1 MKTHQRVHSQY
12 YTFADQPG
20 DRFQLQDGS
29 EFGPITLAYET
40 YGTLNAERN
49 NAILLFHALSGSH
62 HAAGYN
68 PKVRDA
74 ENLWCE
80 ENHLGWWDDFI
91 GTGRALDTQQYFVI
105 CVNYLGGCY
114 GSTGPGTVDP
124 DSGRPYGRKFPVV
137 SVQDVVNSQL
147 RLIDHLKIDTL
158 LAVVGGS
165 LGGMM
170 AMDFATRFPKR
181 VRCVIPIA
189 SGSRATTLQKLCN
202 FEQIFAIQ
210 EDPDFQFGDYYDKQ
224 PPTKGLMLARMISH
238 KYFVHLIVMEDRARG
253 EIVQEDGDLKG
264 YKLRHQIESYMLHQG
279 KKFVRRFDANTYLR
293 IIEMWQHFDLTDRS
307 GGSLVEALRP
317 CRHHRWLVFSI
328 DSDVCFWPEEQAEI
342 AEALEALGATY
353 QYITVHSYKGHDSFL
368 LEPEL
373 FTPHISFML
382 REAWNGLAVKVQAEP
397 EPKRDPIYD

>member
-1 MKTHQRVHSQY
+1 MPTRRTVQSQY
-12 YTFADQPG
+12 FTFATTPN
-20 DRFQLQDGS
+20 DRFELQGGTK
-29 EFGPITLAYET
+29 FGPITLAYET
-40 YGTLNAERN
+40 YGNLNAERT

-74 ENLWCE
+74 ERLWSE
-80 ENHLGWWDDFI
+80 ENHLGWWDEFI
-91 GTGRALDTQQYFVI
+91 GPGRALDTDQFFVI

-114 GSTGPGTVDP
+114 GSTGPGTIDP
-124 DSGRPYGRKFPVV
+124 ETGKPYGKRFPVV
-137 SVQDVVNSQL
+137 SVNDVVNSQL
-147 RLIDHLKIDTL
+147 RLLDHLGIETL
-158 LAVVGGS
+158 LGVIGGS

-170 AMDFATRFPKR
+170 AMDLATRYPKR
-181 VRCVIPIA
+181 VRCVIPVA
-189 SGSRATTLQKLCN
+189 SGARATTLQKLSN

-210 EDPDFQFGDYYDKQ
+210 EDPNFRYGDYYGNEL
-224 PPTKGLMLARMISH
+224 PTKGLMLARMISH
-238 KYFVHLIVMEDRARG
+238 KYFVHLLVMEDRARG
-253 EIVQEDGDLKG
+253 EIVQDATDLKG

-293 IIEMWQHFDLTDRS
+293 IIEMWQHCDLTARTN
-307 GGSLVEALRP
+307 GSLVESLRP
-317 CRHHRWLVFSI
+317 CRHHRWLIFSI

-373 FTPHISFML
+373 FTPHINFTIK
-382 REAWNGLAVKVQAEP
+382 EAWKSLTAPARPVEHRAEP
-397 EPKRDPIYD
+397 IFD

>member
-1 MKTHQRVHSQY
+1 MKTHQRIHSQY
-12 YTFADQPG
+12 FTFADKPD

-29 EFGPITLAYET
+29 FFGPITLAYET
-40 YGTLNAERN
+40 YGELNAERT

-74 ENLWCE
+74 ENLWME

-91 GTGRALDTQQYFVI
+91 GPGRALDTDRYFVI

-114 GSTGPGTVDP
+114 GSTGPGSIDP
-124 DSGRPYGRKFPVV
+124 ETGKPYGKRFPTVA
-137 SVQDVVNSQL
+137 VQDVVNTQV
-147 RLIDHLKIDTL
+147 RLLNHFGIDTL

-181 VRCVIPIA
+181 ARCVIPIA
-189 SGSRATTLQKLCN
+189 SGARATTLQKLCN

-210 EDPDFQFGDYYDKQ
+210 NDPHFRFGDYYGDE

-238 KYFVHLIVMEDRARG
+238 KYFVHLLVMEDRARG
-253 EIVQEDGDLKG
+253 ELVQEAGDLKG

-293 IIEMWQHFDLTDRS
+293 IIEMWQHFDLTARAGS
-307 GGSLVEALRP
+307 SLVEALRP
-317 CRHHRWLVFSI
+317 ARQHRWLLFSI
-328 DSDVCFWPEEQAEI
+328 DSDVCFWPEDQAEI

-382 REAWNGLAVKVQAEP
+382 REAWDSLSAAAEP
-397 EPKRDPIYD
+397 EPAPQRDPIYE